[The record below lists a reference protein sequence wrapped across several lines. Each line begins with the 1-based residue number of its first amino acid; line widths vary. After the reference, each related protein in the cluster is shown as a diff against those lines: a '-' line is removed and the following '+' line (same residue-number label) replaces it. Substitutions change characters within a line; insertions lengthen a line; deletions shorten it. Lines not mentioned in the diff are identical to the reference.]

1 MNIIINVKD
10 VTSFDYNNEFGIGT
24 TYYALVDDGSR
35 KGVSVKCTKDF
46 YDAIKSNKKGVYTL
60 SAYKGAGKF
69 EYYSE

>member
-1 MNIIINVKD
+1 MNIIINIKD
-10 VTSFDYNNEFGIGT
+10 VSSYDYSNDFGSGT

-35 KGVSVKCTKDF
+35 KGVSVKCSKDF
-46 YDAIKSNKKGVYTL
+46 YDAIKGNKKGIYTL